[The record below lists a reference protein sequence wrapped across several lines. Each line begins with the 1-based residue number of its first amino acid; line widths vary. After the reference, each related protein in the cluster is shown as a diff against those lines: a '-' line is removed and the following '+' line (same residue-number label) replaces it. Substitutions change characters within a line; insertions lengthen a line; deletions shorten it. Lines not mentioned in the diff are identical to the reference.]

1 MTGDEPAA
9 GGVAEAEALG
19 PRHARRPHH
28 GADDDVETA
37 MCRCLRECAA
47 QIARNLEVVALTD
60 SPGGPHQL
68 RVGLRRLRV
77 ALWLFRDE
85 AGAEGAML
93 REEARAMARLV
104 GPLRDRDVLADEILP
119 RGLAGFA
126 DQPARAA
133 LAALLEADR
142 AQARAR
148 IRAALAE
155 PPMAGLARRL
165 ELFIADRG
173 WRAECDGPRA
183 AALARR
189 LAGRVPGLLDRC
201 LRRVRARG
209 RDPARLSVEQRHE
222 LRKAVKTLRYAI
234 EFLTPAGKGRA
245 REYLRAVKALQGPVR
260 RAQRCRDRRRA
271 ARAGARWRGW
281 MRRARHGR
289 RASCWGSCGN
299 ASGARSPASAST
311 GTASAAPGRSGRR

>member
-1 MTGDEPAA
+1 MMTGDEPAA
-9 GGVAEAEALG
+9 GGVAEAEALR

-155 PPMAGLARRL
+155 PPMAGLPRRL

-183 AALARR
+183 AALARP

-201 LRRVRARG
+201 LRRVHARG

-245 REYLRAVKALQGPVR
+245 RDYLRAVKALQDRFGALNDAATAAALLAPGAMAGLDAPGP
-260 RAQRCRDRRRA
+260 ARA
-271 ARAGARWRGW
+271 AGFLLGVLWERERREIAGFAKHWDRFRRTRPFWR
-281 MRRARHGR
+281 R
-289 RASCWGSCGN
+289 
-299 ASGARSPASAST
+299 
-311 GTASAAPGRSGRR
+311 